1 MDEIEKNTQIDI
13 TDEAVGAEL
22 DEMMY
27 NYNNRLKY
35 QGIDLQKY
43 EEMMGKTLEQ
53 FEVSTKTIKKE
64 KIE

>member
-13 TDEAVGAEL
+13 TDEEVGAEL

-43 EEMMGKTLEQ
+43 EEMMGKTVEH
-53 FEVSTKTIKKE
+53 KDN
-64 KIE
+64 